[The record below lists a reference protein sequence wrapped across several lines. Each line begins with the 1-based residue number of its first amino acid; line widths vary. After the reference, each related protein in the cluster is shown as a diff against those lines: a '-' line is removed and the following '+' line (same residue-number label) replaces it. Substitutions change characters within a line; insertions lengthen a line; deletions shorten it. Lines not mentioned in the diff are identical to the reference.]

1 MVARNG
7 NQIGSIVSHAKIRLI
22 RTIHYPI
29 YQQDALVKFE
39 EYRQLDGLALAQLVR
54 EGQVSAEELLN
65 TAWARLEAVNPKLNF
80 LVTPLRERAMHQ
92 VRQAGAGSTGPFGG
106 VPFLTKDLFQDIAG
120 VPNYNGC
127 RALRQAGHV
136 SLATGALTQRWLDAG
151 VVVLGTTNTPEFGSK
166 GVTEPT
172 VSGVTANPWN
182 LALTT
187 GGSSGGSA
195 AAVAA
200 GVVPL
205 AGANDGGGSIR
216 IPAACCGLFGLKPGR
231 GRNPWGPQLSEYM
244 HGGVMGHVLTRSV
257 RDSAAM
263 LDATHG
269 AETGSLTVLAPPVR
283 PYLEEVS
290 RPPGKLRIAFSTQS
304 PLGLGVDPSVVA
316 SVQRTVALLQD
327 LGHEVQEAQPD
338 IDFFDAA
345 RKFMMLWCVQVRQFV
360 LDVMKQTGCGWDGFE
375 PDTRSMCLLG
385 QVLTASEYLD
395 AHTVAKSCNMA
406 MGHFFERHDVWLTP
420 TLATPPGAHH
430 STVLPAW
437 QGTALNL
444 VSKLGLTRAVVR
456 AGALDQLVRDNMAW
470 LPFTQL
476 ANLTGLPAMSVP
488 LFTAGDGLPSG
499 VHFMGPMGQE
509 GLLFRLAGQL
519 EQAQPWQN
527 RFPSI

>member
-1 MVARNG
+1 MF
-7 NQIGSIVSHAKIRLI
+7 
-22 RTIHYPI
+22 
-29 YQQDALVKFE
+29 VKFE
-39 EYRQLDGLALAQLVR
+39 EYRQLDGLALAELVR
-54 EGQVSAEELLN
+54 SGQVSAQELLD

-80 LVTPLRERAMHQ
+80 LVTPLRDRAQEQ
-92 VRQAGAGSTGPFGG
+92 VKRKPSGPFAG

-127 RALRQAGHV
+127 RALRQSGHV
-136 SLATGALTQRWLDAG
+136 ASQTATLTQRWLNAG

-166 GVTEPT
+166 GVTEPA

-182 LALTT
+182 LAVTP

-269 AETGSLTVLAPPVR
+269 PEVGALALLAPPVR

-290 RPPGKLRIAFSTQS
+290 RPPGKLRVAFSTRS
-304 PLGLGVDPSVVA
+304 PLGLGVDPSAVA
-316 SVQRTVALLQD
+316 SVERTVALLKD
-327 LGHEVQEAQPD
+327 LGHEVEEAQPD

-345 RKFMMLWCVQVRQFV
+345 RRFMMLWCVQVGQFV
-360 LDVMKQTGCGWDGFE
+360 QEVRKQTGCGWEGFE

-385 QVLTASEYLD
+385 QALSAAEYLD
-395 AHTVAKSCNMA
+395 AHTVAKACTMA

-420 TLATPPGAHH
+420 TLATPPGVHG
-430 STVLPAW
+430 STAVPAW
-437 QGTALNL
+437 QVAALKA
-444 VSKLGLTRAVVR
+444 VATLGLTRALIR
-456 AGALDQLVRDNMAW
+456 AGGIDQLVRDNMAW

-488 LFTAGDGLPSG
+488 LFTTDEGLPSG
-499 VHFMGPMGQE
+499 VQFMGPMGQE
-509 GLLFRLAGQL
+509 GLLFSLAGQL
-519 EQAQPWQN
+519 EQAQPWAQ
-527 RFPSI
+527 RVPPI